1 MEGLLFILGYVLG
14 FVVSLTLMHKYKKQL
29 GIDNYDPPH
38 ENDYDDYDSNAQAY
52 LWFSL
57 GWPLWWFIML
67 IVFLYKH
74 LLRFSKYIGNDKN

>member
-1 MEGLLFILGYVLG
+1 MGGLLFTLGYVLG
-14 FVVSLTLMHKYKKQL
+14 FVVSLMLMHKYKKQL

-38 ENDYDDYDSNAQAY
+38 ESYYDDYDSNAEAY
-52 LWFSL
+52 IWFSL
-57 GWPLWWFIML
+57 GWPLFWFIML

>member
-1 MEGLLFILGYVLG
+1 MEGLLFILGYVFG
-14 FVVSLTLMHKYKKQL
+14 FVVSLMLMHKYKKQL

-38 ENDYDDYDSNAQAY
+38 ESYYDDWDSNAEAY
-52 LWFSL
+52 IWFSL

-67 IVFLYKH
+67 IVFLYKQ